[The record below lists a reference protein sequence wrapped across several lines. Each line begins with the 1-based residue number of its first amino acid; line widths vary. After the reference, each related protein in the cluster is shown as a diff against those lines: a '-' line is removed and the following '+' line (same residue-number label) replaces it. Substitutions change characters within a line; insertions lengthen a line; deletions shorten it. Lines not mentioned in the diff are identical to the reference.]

1 MDCAGRSKADC
12 CCVKTALTFMESSR
26 IHISAMSYYAR
37 ARDGCGL
44 FVYPERTLKGR
55 HLTAGWKI
63 GLRQRQRWAL
73 LGVLQFQRSPV
84 MSGTFHGRATERR
97 SEEHTSELQSLM
109 RTSYAGFRLTTKT
122 DQKV

>member
-1 MDCAGRSKADC
+1 
-12 CCVKTALTFMESSR
+12 MESSR

-44 FVYPERTLKGR
+44 LVYPERTLKGR

-84 MSGTFHGRATERR
+84 MSGTFHVREPERTHRSLATQAEATACHPLQKQIERASCRAKV
-97 SEEHTSELQSLM
+97 SESMTIQEF
-109 RTSYAGFRLTTKT
+109 AA
-122 DQKV
+122 

>member
-1 MDCAGRSKADC
+1 
-12 CCVKTALTFMESSR
+12 MESSR

-73 LGVLQFQRSPV
+73 LGVLQFQK
-84 MSGTFHGRATERR
+84 

-109 RTSYAGFRLTTKT
+109 RNSYAVFCLIKKTTCNTQIHHITKT
-122 DQKV
+122 IVE

>member
-1 MDCAGRSKADC
+1 
-12 CCVKTALTFMESSR
+12 MESSR

-84 MSGTFHGRATERR
+84 MSGTFHGSATERTQR
-97 SEEHTSELQSLM
+97 RCATQEIGTATCRE
-109 RTSYAGFRLTTKT
+109 RVCAY
-122 DQKV
+122 V